1 MGSEEIS
8 KLRKYVS
15 IEAPLVSSFIVA
27 SIPPIFHKQ
36 INTAISENPGL
47 TIGVMVA
54 VPAVLILWAV
64 SLRDTAAGGRC
75 RVCKKSNCVAGT
87 RL

>member
-1 MGSEEIS
+1 MSTKE
-8 KLRKYVS
+8 KLNKIKQYVS

-47 TIGVMVA
+47 TIGVMV
-54 VPAVLILWAV
+54 VILWAV